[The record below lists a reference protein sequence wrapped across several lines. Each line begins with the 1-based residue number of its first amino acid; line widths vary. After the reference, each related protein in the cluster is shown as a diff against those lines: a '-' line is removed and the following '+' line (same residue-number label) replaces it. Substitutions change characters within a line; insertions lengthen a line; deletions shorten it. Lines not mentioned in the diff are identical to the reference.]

1 MKKELTE
8 QEKKA
13 YVYANEQ
20 TAMEFVRRMVKKPEW
35 VPTRTVGEYAD
46 WDVTVTNDRTGKEV
60 LIENKIR
67 NVDADD
73 YRDEGA
79 LVDVEKVEKV
89 RANGHTAYVNQ
100 YFHLNNETYSWPM
113 SEAENWKE
121 NGWKK
126 VKRWCYEHSW
136 DVGDPTK
143 KVLKWVYLLPMD
155 EKYRV
160 LDIDIS
166 DCQDLRKNYYAE
178 GLKRYAKGV

>member
-1 MKKELTE
+1 MKKELTA

-20 TAMEFVRRMVKKPEW
+20 TGMEFTRRMVGKPEW
-35 VPTRTVGEYAD
+35 TATRTKGEFAV
-46 WDVTVTNDRTGKEV
+46 WDVTITNSQTGKEV

-67 NVDADD
+67 DVDADQ

-79 LVDVEKVEKV
+79 LVDVDKVEKV
-89 RANGHTAYVNQ
+89 RAHGYEAFVTQ
-100 YFHLNNETYSWPM
+100 YFYLNNETYRWSM
-113 SEAENWKE
+113 SEADDWKR

-136 DVGDPTK
+136 DKGNEKK

-155 EKYRV
+155 EKHRV
-160 LDIDIS
+160 WNIDIS
-166 DCQDLRKNYYAE
+166 DCQDLRRHYYSV
-178 GLKRYAKGV
+178 GLQLYATRV